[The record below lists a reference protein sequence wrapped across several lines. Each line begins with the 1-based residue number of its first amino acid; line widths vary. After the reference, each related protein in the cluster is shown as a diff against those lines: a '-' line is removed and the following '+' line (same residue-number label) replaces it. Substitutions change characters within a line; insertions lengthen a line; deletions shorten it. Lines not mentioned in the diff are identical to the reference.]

1 MLKDRLKKLFED
13 YAPPIQ
19 AVISGVLSVE
29 QQYISMER
37 PRVKDDI
44 DYIID
49 LVANK
54 ELKQETAGKSK
65 EH

>member
-13 YAPPIQ
+13 YDPAVQ
-19 AVISGVLSVE
+19 AIISGVLSVE
-29 QQYISMER
+29 QQHISMER

-54 ELKQETAGKSK
+54 ELKRETPGKSK
-65 EH
+65 ER